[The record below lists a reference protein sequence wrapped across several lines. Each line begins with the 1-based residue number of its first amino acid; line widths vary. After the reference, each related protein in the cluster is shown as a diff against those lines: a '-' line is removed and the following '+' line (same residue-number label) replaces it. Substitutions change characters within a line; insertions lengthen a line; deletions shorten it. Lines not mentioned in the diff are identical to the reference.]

1 MAHELD
7 HPHDRLFRMVFSDA
21 AEAAGL
27 LQAALPAEVRDRIT
41 WSTLSLR
48 EGTFLDD
55 ALRESESDLLYE
67 AAYGAG
73 DEPVWLYLLLEHQS
87 TPDVWMRFRLL
98 KYCCRIWE
106 AGLRDEPGRGE
117 LRPIIP
123 LVFYQGGRGWRH
135 STEFADLFPAAVRGW
150 RWVPRFEHVLL
161 DQTGVEPEG
170 VAGGVK
176 GRIAQLLLMAAYGR
190 HTGLA
195 VEAAARLLASLFSG
209 GGVNYFRLFVLYVM
223 ATQDEA
229 GAQAFD
235 EALRRHGREQG
246 GEIMSY
252 AQQLLKEGK
261 EEGLAEGRAEG
272 RSQGLEEGERRGE
285 QRARVE
291 MVEGLLRAGVG
302 WDVIESAT
310 GVNETR
316 FREIKDTLSASGD

>member
-27 LQAALPAEVRDRIT
+27 LQAALPADVRDRID
-41 WSTLSLR
+41 WSTLSLQ

-67 AAYGAG
+67 AGYGAG

-106 AGLRDEPGRGE
+106 AGLRDEPGRSE

-150 RWVPRFEHVLL
+150 PWVPRFEHVLL

-176 GRIAQLLLMAAYGR
+176 GRIAQLLMMAAYGR

-195 VEAAARLLASLFSG
+195 VEVAARLLASLFSG

-261 EEGLAEGRAEG
+261 EEGRAEG

>member
-7 HPHDRLFRMVFSDA
+7 HPHDRLFRAVFSEA
-21 AEAAGL
+21 AEAEGL
-27 LQAALPAEVRDRIT
+27 LQAALPAEVRDRIA
-41 WSTLSLR
+41 WGTLRLL

-67 AAYGAG
+67 AAYGSG
-73 DEPVWLYLLLEHQS
+73 GEPVRLYLLLEHQS
-87 TPDVWMRFRLL
+87 TPDAWMRFRLL

-106 AGLRDEPGRGE
+106 AGLRDEPGQSE
-117 LRPIIP
+117 LRPIVP

-135 STEFADLFPAAVRGW
+135 STEFVDLFPAAVRGW
-150 RWVPRFEHVLL
+150 PWLPRFEHVLV
-161 DQTGVEPEG
+161 DQTGIEPEG
-170 VAGGVK
+170 VAGRLK
-176 GRIAQLLLMAAYGR
+176 GRIAQLLMMAAYGR
-190 HTGLA
+190 HTGPA
-195 VEAAARLLASLFSG
+195 VDAAARLLASSFSG
-209 GGVNYFRLFVLYVM
+209 GGVNHFRLFVLYVM

-261 EEGLAEGRAEG
+261 EEGLAEGR
-272 RSQGLEEGERRGE
+272 SQGLEEGERLGE

-310 GVNETR
+310 GVNESR

>member
-1 MAHELD
+1 M
-7 HPHDRLFRMVFSDA
+7 
-21 AEAAGL
+21 
-27 LQAALPAEVRDRIT
+27 
-41 WSTLSLR
+41 
-48 EGTFLDD
+48 
-55 ALRESESDLLYE
+55 
-67 AAYGAG
+67 
-73 DEPVWLYLLLEHQS
+73 
-87 TPDVWMRFRLL
+87 
-98 KYCCRIWE
+98 
-106 AGLRDEPGRGE
+106 
-117 LRPIIP
+117 
-123 LVFYQGGRGWRH
+123 
-135 STEFADLFPAAVRGW
+135 
-150 RWVPRFEHVLL
+150 PRFEHVLL

-176 GRIAQLLLMAAYGR
+176 GRIAQLLMMAAYGR
-190 HTGLA
+190 HTGVA
-195 VEAAARLLASLFSG
+195 VEVAARLLASLFSG

-261 EEGLAEGRAEG
+261 EEGLAEGR
-272 RSQGLEEGERRGE
+272 SQGLEEGERRGERRGE

-291 MVEGLLRAGVG
+291 MVEGFLRAGVG